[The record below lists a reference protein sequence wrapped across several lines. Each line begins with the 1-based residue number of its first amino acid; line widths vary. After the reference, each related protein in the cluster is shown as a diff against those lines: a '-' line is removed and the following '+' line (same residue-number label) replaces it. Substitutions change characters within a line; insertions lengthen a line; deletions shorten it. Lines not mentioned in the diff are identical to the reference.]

1 MKFITIS
8 IYISLCILFVGCKK
22 TNSSTNEMCNCSV
35 ESIEDEL
42 ELLCLKS
49 KNDSMTLSMEITSD
63 NMVNDYN
70 YRYLGSLQVSSRM
83 FEVLQKTVL
92 SGQYKD
98 AQRALV
104 SIRFFTNGNLFGEY
118 TGLNN
123 FYSVKI
129 SSNNICIYNVETRS
143 SKKIN
148 MKDSIPQLLFFHYN
162 DKDSSSCGDLF
173 LLSQEL
179 VFLCS
184 LDIIC
189 ITALLF
195 STTLCNY
202 LVLSFQEYGKR
213 TNIHCKHIS
222 CCVRK
227 PFI

>member
-42 ELLCLKS
+42 EMLCLKS

-98 AQRALV
+98 AQRNKYLP
-104 SIRFFTNGNLFGEY
+104 
-118 TGLNN
+118 
-123 FYSVKI
+123 
-129 SSNNICIYNVETRS
+129 S
-143 SKKIN
+143 SKSAEVISWSN
-148 MKDSIPQLLFFHYN
+148 AASF
-162 DKDSSSCGDLF
+162 S
-173 LLSQEL
+173 
-179 VFLCS
+179 
-184 LDIIC
+184 
-189 ITALLF
+189 LF
-195 STTLCNY
+195 SDT
-202 LVLSFQEYGKR
+202 
-213 TNIHCKHIS
+213 
-222 CCVRK
+222 
-227 PFI
+227 PPP

>member
-70 YRYLGSLQVSSRM
+70 YRYFGLITSKQQSVWGVT
-83 FEVLQKTVL
+83 KTVL

-123 FYSVKI
+123 FLF
-129 SSNNICIYNVETRS
+129 R
-143 SKKIN
+143 
-148 MKDSIPQLLFFHYN
+148 KD
-162 DKDSSSCGDLF
+162 F
-173 LLSQEL
+173 L
-179 VFLCS
+179 
-184 LDIIC
+184 
-189 ITALLF
+189 
-195 STTLCNY
+195 
-202 LVLSFQEYGKR
+202 
-213 TNIHCKHIS
+213 
-222 CCVRK
+222 
-227 PFI
+227 